1 MNFKYRA
8 GRAVERAWFRRRVG
22 KTFGD
27 VSYYNASLGGE
38 NIKQKYTLDRLSLS
52 THVRGD
58 IPFLPVEEPRP
69 AAQITRYEDAYLHIQ
84 HINAL
89 LYVTL
94 RRGAGR
100 GSNLG
105 VGENNRNGMTNRQD
119 DRTCEVTC
127 RECTADHAPRDAS
140 LLPLSLGKVQNCKKK
155 FSCDAV
161 TSSSRTRGVGLEE
174 VRVGSRYVTADPFWE
189 VRDDMRALF
198 KGSKRTTRH
207 PLITPRR

>member
-1 MNFKYRA
+1 METILHSRQ
-8 GRAVERAWFRRRVG
+8 
-22 KTFGD
+22 T
-27 VSYYNASLGGE
+27 S
-38 NIKQKYTLDRLSLS
+38 
-52 THVRGD
+52 HVRGD

-69 AAQITRYEDAYLHIQ
+69 AAQQYSAHIQ

-100 GSNLG
+100 GSNHSWIIF
-105 VGENNRNGMTNRQD
+105 RNGMDKVDQCNVRSD
-119 DRTCEVTC
+119 LSRVHRGSRTER
-127 RECTADHAPRDAS
+127 REFAS
-140 LLPLSLGKVQNCKKK
+140 LEPRKGEVNDEIS
-155 FSCDAV
+155 SCDAV

-207 PLITPRR
+207 PLIMPRR